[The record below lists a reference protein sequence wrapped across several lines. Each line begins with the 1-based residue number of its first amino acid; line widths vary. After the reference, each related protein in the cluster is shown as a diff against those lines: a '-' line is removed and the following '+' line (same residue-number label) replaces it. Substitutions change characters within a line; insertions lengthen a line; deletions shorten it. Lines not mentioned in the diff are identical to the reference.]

1 MLRSDVLVIGCGI
14 AGGTAALELAESGLD
29 VTVITR
35 ADRAGESNTY
45 WAQGGIIF
53 RGEND
58 SPESLAQDI
67 VNAGAGLCHEQAVR
81 TLANEGPSLV
91 QSILIDKLGVP
102 FDRTPDGKLALGREG
117 GHSIARIVHATEPGR
132 AMRRNS
138 SRRSARIRVFAC
150 SRTTPP
156 STC

>member
-67 VNAGAGLCHEQAVR
+67 VSAGAGLCHEQAVR

-102 FDRTPDGKLALGREG
+102 FDRTA
-117 GHSIARIVHATEPGR
+117 
-132 AMRRNS
+132 
-138 SRRSARIRVFAC
+138 
-150 SRTTPP
+150 
-156 STC
+156 

>member
-1 MLRSDVLVIGCGI
+1 MLHRDGLVIGCGI

-53 RGEND
+53 RGESD
-58 SPESLAQDI
+58 SPESLTHDI
-67 VNAGAGLCHEQAVR
+67 VSAGAGLCHEQAVR

-102 FDRTPDGKLALGREG
+102 FDRTPDGRLALLVSESVD
-117 GHSIARIVHATEPGR
+117 H
-132 AMRRNS
+132 
-138 SRRSARIRVFAC
+138 
-150 SRTTPP
+150 
-156 STC
+156 